1 MVGVDIDQSSQSNR
15 VITSVIKD
23 SKRAVYE
30 ELKKIYNG
38 DFEGGKYTKYGVK
51 EGYIYL
57 EMEKSRFKNFSKKQ
71 YNKLVKE
78 ISVGKIK
85 VKNKTSEDNNQKDIM
100 ALDYVSVD
108 FEY

>member
-1 MVGVDIDQSSQSNR
+1 
-15 VITSVIKD
+15 
-23 SKRAVYE
+23 
-30 ELKKIYNG
+30 
-38 DFEGGKYTKYGVK
+38 
-51 EGYIYL
+51 
-57 EMEKSRFKNFSKKQ
+57 MEKSRFKNFSKKH